1 MKFKNI
7 KKKAKIVRS
16 PSNSRSITD
25 KSTHLSF
32 SFPKIS
38 HTALIKLYRGALK
51 TFLVCIFI
59 VAAIIVYIDIRRNIQ
74 TKQNIGSQRNVL
86 VRNLNFWE
94 NYISEHQNYGDAYI
108 QASILEYK
116 LGDTSKARIYI
127 EKSLALDPNSSEALK
142 IEQLL
147 K

>member
-38 HTALIKLYRGALK
+38 HTALIKMYRGTLK

-59 VAAIIVYIDIRRNIQ
+59 LAAVIVYIDLQKNIQ
-74 TKQNIGSQRNVL
+74 TKQDIDSQRSTL
-86 VRNLNFWE
+86 IRNLNYWE
-94 NYISEHQNYGDAYI
+94 NFISEHQDYRDAYI
-108 QASILEYK
+108 QASVLEYQ
-116 LGDTSKARIYI
+116 LGDTSKAKIYI

-142 IEQLL
+142 VEQLL
-147 K
+147 E